1 MNVTTKKPLRI
12 ELEQLQFRQKQL
24 FAMDVAQMTWEEY
37 TEHQRQRNYIAH
49 AIACAKQRLSA
60 YTPPAGLHE
69 AITPNDWH
77 HHAPY

>member
-1 MNVTTKKPLRI
+1 
-12 ELEQLQFRQKQL
+12 
-24 FAMDVAQMTWEEY
+24 MDVEHMTWQEY

-60 YTPPAGLHE
+60 YNPPAGLHE